1 MLNFPFH
8 FPAQCTRQSLGCWTD
23 AAARAISGGIRFN
36 SVNVDD
42 CQKYAAD
49 RGYAVFAVQYNSEC
63 FTAEDAEATYNK
75 YGVSTACAATGRGG
89 GWANNVYKVS
99 CVGAGNRAVE

>member
-1 MLNFPFH
+1 M
-8 FPAQCTRQSLGCWTD
+8 
-23 AAARAISGGIRFN
+23 
-36 SVNVDD
+36 
-42 CQKYAAD
+42 
-49 RGYAVFAVQYNSEC
+49 FAVQYNSEC